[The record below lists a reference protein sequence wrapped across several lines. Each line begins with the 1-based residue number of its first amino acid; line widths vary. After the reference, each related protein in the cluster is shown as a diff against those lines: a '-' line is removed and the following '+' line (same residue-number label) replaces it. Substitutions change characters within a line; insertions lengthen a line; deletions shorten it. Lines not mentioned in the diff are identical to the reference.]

1 MTENNIGTN
10 NNGKQNLGDGNWG
23 SQNCGNRNRGD
34 QNFGYRNNGDQ
45 NWGDQNWGDRN
56 FGNWNFGDQ
65 NFGDLN
71 NGDQN
76 CGNQNRGDWNF
87 GDGNWGDLNNG
98 YRNNGSYN
106 KGDQLYGYF
115 NTGKPE
121 FRFFNKPFD
130 EGKLDEVKFP
140 KWLDYEVKPVNM
152 TWVERDK
159 ITEEQKRQYTSSEIT
174 GGFLLVE
181 TIDDWE
187 KSNKEAAL
195 KAWNETTED
204 DRQLTLQLPNFDADI
219 FFDIFGIDVRS
230 NIKTESEERFITIDG
245 ETYKLIKV

>member
-1 MTENNIGTN
+1 MTANNIGTN
-10 NNGKQNLGDGNWG
+10 NKGTQNDGC
-23 SQNCGNRNRGD
+23 QNKGYQNKGD
-34 QNFGYRNNGDQ
+34 QNNGDQ
-45 NWGDQNWGDRN
+45 NWGDQNWGD
-56 FGNWNFGDQ
+56 Q
-65 NFGDLN
+65 N

-76 CGNQNRGDWNF
+76 NGYH
-87 GDGNWGDLNNG
+87 NNG

-140 KWLDYEVKPVNM
+140 KWLNYEVKPVNM
-152 TWVERDK
+152 TWIERYKMTD
-159 ITEEQKRQYTSSEIT
+159 EQKKIYSSSEIT

-195 KAWNETTED
+195 KAWNETTEE

-219 FFDIFGIDVRS
+219 FFDIFGIDVKQ
-230 NIKTESEERFITIDG
+230 KTESKNTAIEEIIVLNG
-245 ETYKLIKV
+245 KKYKLIEG